1 MQDTDTT
8 FRNARDNKLSLS
20 DKSFTSL
27 FRLTKVKPV
36 DDYGN
41 TLLHITTEHS
51 NSKYVEELLNADYD
65 PDAVNKFGK
74 SAWDIA
80 VSNQNKTILAKFVNH
95 RVQSATK
102 VLENRNST
110 LNETVVTLTK
120 TRKELED
127 FVTDIDLQNKKLRT
141 RISQYEAT
149 DLDRTKEITLLTR
162 SKSSLLNEVSC
173 LKRSVADI
181 QGDNVVLKSTNK
193 RLREDN
199 DELKDANKKLR
210 TSVDALLTASMK

>member
-1 MQDTDTT
+1 MQDTDIV
-8 FRNARDNKLSLS
+8 FRNARNNALDLS

-51 NSKYVEELLNADYD
+51 NLKYVEDLLNSDYD
-65 PDAVNKFGK
+65 PNAPNKFGK

-80 VSNQNKTILAKFVNH
+80 VANQNSSVLTKFVDH
-95 RVQSATK
+95 RIKTATK
-102 VLENRNST
+102 VFEDRNDVLQT
-110 LNETVVTLTK
+110 TVTGLSRK
-120 TRKELED
+120 RKELED
-127 FVTDIDLQNKKLRT
+127 TVVELELQNKKLT
-141 RISQYEAT
+141 TLVGNYETT
-149 DLDRTKEITLLTR
+149 DLSKAKEITLLTR
-162 SKSSLLNEVSC
+162 SKSSLLTEVSS

-181 QGDNVVLKSTNK
+181 QSDNVVLKNTNK

-199 DELKDANKKLR
+199 DELKDANKKLKS
-210 TSVDALLTASMK
+210 SVDALLCASMK